1 MENTSRQTIEQ
12 IIRSQRQ
19 YFASGITRPLAFR
32 IDQLQ
37 KFRKAILLNEDHIA
51 KALWSDLHKSHQEA
65 YLTEISIV
73 IQEIDYHL
81 NHLKSWMKPAKVT
94 TPFHL
99 LPSQYRIYSEPLG
112 SALVIAPWN
121 YPFQLLMNPVVGA
134 LSSGCTALLK
144 PSPYT
149 PATAQIMEK
158 LIHETF
164 ARGYMDVVQGDRTVN
179 QILLEQPF
187 DLIFFTGSPAMG
199 KVVMKA
205 ASEHLTPVVLELG
218 GKSPCIVDADANLD
232 IAAQRIAWGKLINAG
247 QTCIAPDYLFV
258 HESVKEVLIDKI
270 ILAIEHMYGKDPAV
284 SPWFPRIVNQQ
295 AMERLEKLILHGN
308 IRYGGI
314 IDADQKYI
322 SPTIIDA
329 LSTADPIM
337 QEEIFGPILPVFTF
351 HDPEEPVQYILAHEK
366 PLAFYYFGKRSHA
379 ESILLK
385 TTSGGGCINDVLI
398 HIANH
403 QVPFGGVGNSG
414 MNKYHGKNSFLAFSN
429 QRAIASSP
437 TWIDIPFR
445 YPPFKNFKTVRKFV

>member
-1 MENTSRQTIEQ
+1 
-12 IIRSQRQ
+12 
-19 YFASGITRPLAFR
+19 
-32 IDQLQ
+32 
-37 KFRKAILLNEDHIA
+37 
-51 KALWSDLHKSHQEA
+51 
-65 YLTEISIV
+65 
-73 IQEIDYHL
+73 
-81 NHLKSWMKPAKVT
+81 
-94 TPFHL
+94 
-99 LPSQYRIYSEPLG
+99 
-112 SALVIAPWN
+112 
-121 YPFQLLMNPVVGA
+121 MNPVVGA

-164 ARGYMDVVQGDRTVN
+164 PRGYMDVVQGDRTVN

-199 KVVMKA
+199 KIVMKA

-258 HESVKEVLIDKI
+258 HESVKEALIDKI
-270 ILAIEHMYGKDPAV
+270 ILAVEHMYGKDPAI
-284 SPWFPRIVNQQ
+284 SPWFPRIVSQQ
-295 AMERLEKLILHGN
+295 ALERLKKLIVHGN

-314 IDADQKYI
+314 TDADQKYI

-329 LSTADPIM
+329 LSTDDPIM

-351 HDPEEPVQYILAHEK
+351 RDPAEPIQYIHAHDK
-366 PLAFYYFGKRSHA
+366 PLAFYYFGNRSNA
-379 ESILLK
+379 ESFLLK

-414 MNKYHGKNSFLAFSN
+414 MNKYHGKSSFLAFSN
-429 QRAIASSP
+429 QRAIASTP